1 MSHKLLFTCGAV
13 VLAIFGLLWLV
24 IPATGLA
31 IFGHTVASYDL
42 GSIIAR
48 YWGSAFL
55 GIAVILWLARSG
67 QADSFGVRAIIL
79 GGLVMCV
86 TGLYCGII
94 DMLFGNPSAMI
105 WLTIVLYALFSVWFA
120 VIAIKKPA

>member
-55 GIAVILWLARSG
+55 GVAVILWLARNS
-67 QADSFGVRAIIL
+67 QADSTSVRAIIL
-79 GGLVMCV
+79 GGLVMSV

-94 DMLFGNPSAMI
+94 DMLFGSPSAMI

-120 VIAIKKPA
+120 VVALKKPV